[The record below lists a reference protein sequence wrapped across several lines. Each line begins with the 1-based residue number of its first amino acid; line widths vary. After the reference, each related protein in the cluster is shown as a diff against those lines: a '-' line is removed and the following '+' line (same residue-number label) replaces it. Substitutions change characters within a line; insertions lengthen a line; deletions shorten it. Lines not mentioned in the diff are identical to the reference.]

1 MEQRTARD
9 DLEIPAQT
17 YRVAPPRKRI
27 LDMDTRR
34 LAMVAGF
41 VACGLALVVSV
52 WTALSGGRSGPVPVV
67 TADGRPLKMRPE
79 NPGGMQTAGLNDD
92 ILSAGRGSGQL
103 APPPEAPAP
112 QVLRQR
118 QQAAEEAARQA
129 AEAARQA
136 ATAPP
141 MHQVSAPTAL
151 PPALPPPSIAAPRP
165 ATAQP
170 NAGQPNA
177 GLPNAGLPSAGQQAP
192 GTQAATAAP
201 AGTKAAP
208 PSKASK
214 ATVQL
219 AALGT
224 EQAAKQ
230 EWQRLSKKMPEV
242 FNGHQPVVSRTERD
256 GKTYFRLRTGGFSD
270 QAQATAF
277 CDRVKAKG
285 ASCSVS
291 VF

>member
-17 YRVAPPRKRI
+17 YRVTPPRKRI

-52 WTALSGGRSGPVPVV
+52 WTALSGGRGGPVPVV

-92 ILSAGRGSGQL
+92 ILAAGRGSGQL

-136 ATAPP
+136 AIAPP

-165 ATAQP
+165 ATGQP
-170 NAGQPNA
+170 GAGQP
-177 GLPNAGLPSAGQQAP
+177 AP
-192 GTQAATAAP
+192 GTQAATAPPPGAKTATAAP
-201 AGTKAAP
+201 PGTKAAP
-208 PSKASK
+208 PPTTSKA
-214 ATVQL
+214 AVQL
-219 AALGT
+219 AAVGS

-242 FNGHQPVVSRTERD
+242 FNGHQPIVSKTERD

-285 ASCSVS
+285 ANCSVS